1 MKKLNLLYNISQIL
15 WLFSVLLSLIFI
27 LMNAIGSNMIT
38 EMWISIGFMWVC
50 LFANIFILIKIL
62 KKNKLKNEK

>member
-38 EMWISIGFMWVC
+38 EMWISIGVMWVC